1 MMDDGLLS
9 PFFDERGHSGAV
21 VITGK
26 DGVALCGPVGGA
38 GGGSAHLGDR
48 ALHQQK
54 LALFH
59 SPCPPAHAVHCT

>member
-1 MMDDGLLS
+1 MSFGGLLS
-9 PFFDERGHSGAV
+9 PFFDERGQSGAA
-21 VITGK
+21 VIIGK
-26 DGVALCGPVGGA
+26 DGTTLWGPVVGA

-59 SPCPPAHAVHCT
+59 SPCPPAHTVRRA